1 MVLVLQL
8 LAATQVTK
16 ERLSPLPLLF
26 LPRLLRKKKKERE
39 GALVAVLLLLL
50 SMLLACLLAEEA

>member
-16 ERLSPLPLLF
+16 ERLSPLPLPLLF

-50 SMLLACLLAEEA
+50 SMLLAC